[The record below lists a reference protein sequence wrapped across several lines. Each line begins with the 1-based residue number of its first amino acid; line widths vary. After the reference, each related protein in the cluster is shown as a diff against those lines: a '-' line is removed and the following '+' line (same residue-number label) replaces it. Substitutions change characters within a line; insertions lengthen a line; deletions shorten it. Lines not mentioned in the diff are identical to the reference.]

1 MRSLSSWVLV
11 AALCGA
17 AAVSGRAQQ
26 TRSAQP
32 IPDTKSAPA
41 NGLDPAQ
48 SAALFVGVRQFS
60 HERSLVEVKYAV
72 DDAIDLAYEFSLD
85 RAPPLVE
92 ARRVVLA
99 LSGEPQKPESKQRLE
114 RLTREGAEVTTA
126 SQSDII
132 KALEAQSRLVGAQGI
147 FIMAIA
153 THAFVADGQLHLLAS
168 ASIPLYHQTC
178 LTANT
183 VFDIVSRSE
192 APRSLIFIDA
202 CRERLRAGTRS
213 ALEQRDP
220 VPLFKAS
227 AQSMGQVVFYGAAP
241 GGYAYDDD
249 DRKNGVFSAAL
260 LEGLR
265 CSAADD
271 HGVITVDALADYV
284 DGRVLTWL
292 KKHRDRFAKKGIQ
305 VTVDRGSRNM
315 TLGVCASPASAA
327 PPAQAAH
334 VPPEPAAIRSDDN
347 LFTVVDAAGAAIWSG
362 VVKGKIEH
370 AELSDLDGDGHIEVI
385 LGVGGAGDDAGKI
398 LVFEGCGE
406 PRWSADTTAA
416 FIYDSGRSGKLV
428 VRTFTTGDL
437 FRNGQREIVAVS
449 NDSQNWY
456 PSRLCIFDSSGA
468 LVASYWH
475 PGHLHHVAIGAETA
489 HDAPRIIV
497 SGINNDLRAP
507 LHLNGY
513 INTVFM
519 LDPCDVA
526 GEAPPYLG
534 KLRRGSEL
542 WYGVILPANDIV
554 QGIEVV
560 DRNHD
565 GKNQISVWMSS
576 RNVFYLA
583 FSGETC
589 AVARADGATVGAEF
603 HLLPTTR

>member
-1 MRSLSSWVLV
+1 MGRPGSILILA

-17 AAVSGRAQQ
+17 AAVRAGAQE

-32 IPDTKSAPA
+32 APEA
-41 NGLDPAQ
+41 GGAAASGIDPAQ
-48 SAALFVGVRQFS
+48 SAALFVGVRQFT
-60 HERSLVEVKYAV
+60 HDCSLMEVKYAA
-72 DDAIDLAYEFSLD
+72 DDAVDLAYAFSID
-85 RAPPLVE
+85 RAAPLVE
-92 ARRVVLA
+92 PRRIALA
-99 LSGEPQKPESKQRLE
+99 LSGLPQKPESKQRLE
-114 RLTREGAEVTTA
+114 RLKKEGAEVTTA

-132 KALEAQSRLVGAQGI
+132 TLLEAQSRRVGAQGI

-168 ASIPLYHQTC
+168 ESIPLYRQTC

-183 VFDIVSRSE
+183 VFDIVSGSE

-213 ALEQRDP
+213 VLEQRTP
-220 VPLFKAS
+220 VALFKAN
-227 AQSMGQVVFYGAAP
+227 AQSSGQVVFYGAAP

-249 DRKNGVFSAAL
+249 ERKNGVFSAAL

-271 HGVITVDALADYV
+271 RGLITVDALADFV
-284 DGRVLTWL
+284 DGRVLAWL
-292 KKHRDRFAKKGIQ
+292 KAHHAGYAKKGIQ
-305 VTVDRGSRNM
+305 VNVDRSSRNM
-315 TLGVCASPASAA
+315 TLGVCALPPSAERA
-327 PPAQAAH
+327 HAAH
-334 VPPEPAAIRSDDN
+334 VPPEPAAIRVDDN

-362 VVKGKIEH
+362 AVRGTIAH
-370 AELSDLDGDGHIEVI
+370 AELADLDGEGHAEVI
-385 LGVGGAGDDAGKI
+385 VGVGGAGADAGKI
-398 LVFEGCGE
+398 LVFSGDGE
-406 PRWSADTTAA
+406 PRWTLDTTAA
-416 FIYDSGRSGKLV
+416 FNYDSGSGKLV
-428 VRTFTTGDL
+428 VLTFTTGDL

-456 PSRLCIFDSSGA
+456 PSRLCIVDSGGA

-475 PGHLHHVAIGAETA
+475 PGHLHHVVIGAETA

-513 INTVFM
+513 INTIFM

-534 KLRRGSEL
+534 KLRHGSEL
-542 WYGVILPANDIV
+542 WYGVVLPANDIV
-554 QGIEVV
+554 ERIEVV

-565 GKNQISVWMSS
+565 GRNEISVWMSS

-583 FSGETC
+583 FSGNVRTL
-589 AVARADGATVGAEF
+589 AQGDGAKTGAEF
-603 HLLPTTR
+603 HLLPAR